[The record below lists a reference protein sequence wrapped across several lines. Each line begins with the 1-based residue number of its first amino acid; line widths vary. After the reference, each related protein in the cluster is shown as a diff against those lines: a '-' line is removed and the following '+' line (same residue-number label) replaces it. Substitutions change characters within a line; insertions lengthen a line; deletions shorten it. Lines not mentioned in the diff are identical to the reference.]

1 MKIQDVHVE
10 VRGRNLNGTG
20 DLLGR
25 QGTILNRDLNLKAKT
40 RWCGVGEWELTLPG
54 GHPMVPY
61 LMQEGSG
68 LVVNGPVDQITH
80 PPVWSAWTPLSW
92 DTDMAPV
99 GSITRTNV
107 ASAQGYITGADI
119 EIPVFAGQII
129 RAVVDWDGTDP
140 ADAALFGL
148 GAYKDGAW
156 DSAGS
161 GLTNWGGDSGS
172 RWIGPVY
179 STSRARRVKHFVVP
193 AGVTKVKF
201 SQYKNAGTGTLTYT
215 ASVYVVP
222 VDPNIRVTYLST
234 PPALGAPSNTD
245 STLEQ
250 KKLLSDAWQET
261 IYGPLFSGPTLVP
274 NRKRDIKNPDG
285 TLTFKGVTDEIHLE
299 DALAFPSPTIA
310 DPEAQTRANDDQ
322 AGPAETLL
330 RYYVGANVV
339 SAPPARKGGFRD
351 FVTVP
356 GSDTT
361 LGASVAKSPRFQNLL
376 ELCQE
381 IATTSLVGFR
391 MVQVDDEIQFQIVET
406 RDLRK
411 TIRLDI
417 EAGTLNSEETQF
429 QPWALTRALVAGQGE
444 GTDRKI
450 LTVTTPEAAA
460 SELSSGRIIER
471 WVNQSNTNDDAELET
486 KGLEELAD
494 AAGGTA
500 AKAIPADTVTMQ
512 YGFQWREGDWITVI
526 IDGEERDSV
535 VTEAVFSFTKD
546 LVGVGVAL
554 GDVSS
559 FKAESSERKKAKSLD
574 SRVAYME
581 RAGNRPALSAT
592 GAETLDWNQATENGN
607 YWGNGAANAP
617 YAGMVMGQ
625 TLRDG
630 DGRMVQEALDPSNLL
645 YGRKRRVFSG
655 GVWGAWKPVGD
666 ALLPAPWV
674 GNGTSGWTAPAGT
687 GWASIAGALRFEPPA
702 YDRDLLVDVEF
713 GALGSVNTGYWMVG
727 VSIFEAASGPWSI
740 PPENASPHMTGYVG
754 SPVYGL
760 YAPFSQTTSQ
770 LQLSGV
776 KPVVIPAGVQAIF
789 QMAVRKSVSGAVA
802 AINYSNMQVKPV
814 RWV

>member
-1 MKIQDVHVE
+1 MRIQDVHVE
-10 VRGRNLNGTG
+10 VRGKNLDGSG
-20 DLLGR
+20 DFLGR
-25 QGTILNRDLNLKAKT
+25 QGTILNRDLNLQAKT

-68 LVVNGPVDQITH
+68 LVVNGPVDQILH

-92 DTDMAPV
+92 DTDMAPIRRIDRAGV
-99 GSITRTNV
+99 P
-107 ASAQGYITGADI
+107 SAQGYITDT
-119 EIPVFAGQII
+119 EISVSPGQTI

-140 ADAALFGL
+140 ADSALFGL
-148 GAYKDGAW
+148 GAMKDGVW
-156 DSAGS
+156 DPPGS
-161 GLTNWGGDSGS
+161 GATNWGGTDSS
-172 RWIGPVY
+172 FRWIGPTY
-179 STSRARRVKHFVVP
+179 STSRVRRVKHFVVP
-193 AGVTKVKF
+193 PGVTQVKF
-201 SQYKNAGTGTLTYT
+201 SHYKNAGTGTFTYSL
-215 ASVYVVP
+215 AVYVVP
-222 VDPNIRVTYLST
+222 TTDPNIRVTYIST
-234 PPALGAPSNTD
+234 PPALAAPSNAD

-250 KKLLSDAWQET
+250 KKLLSEAWQET
-261 IYGPLFSGPTLVP
+261 VYGPLFSGPTLVP
-274 NRKRDIKNPDG
+274 NRKRDVKNPDG
-285 TLTFKGVTDEIHLE
+285 TLTFKGVTDEILLD

-330 RYYVGANVV
+330 RYYVNANLVT
-339 SAPPARKGGFRD
+339 APAARKGGFRD

-356 GSDTT
+356 GADTT
-361 LGASVAKSPRFQNLL
+361 LGESVAKSPRFQNLL

-391 MVQVDDEIQFQIVET
+391 MVQVDDEIQFQVVET

-411 TIRLDI
+411 EIRLDVDS
-417 EAGTLNSEETQF
+417 GTLNSEETQF

-450 LTVTTPEAAA
+450 LTVTTPEATA

-500 AKAIPADTVTMQ
+500 AKAIPADTITMQ
-512 YGFQWREGDWITVI
+512 YGRQWREGDWITVI

-546 LVGVGVAL
+546 LVGIGVAL

-559 FKAESSERKKAKSLD
+559 FKAESAERKQAKSLD
-574 SRVAYME
+574 ARVAYME

-625 TLRDG
+625 VLRDG
-630 DGRMVQEALDPSNLL
+630 DGRIVQEALDPSNLL
-645 YGRKRRVFSG
+645 YGRKRRVMSG

-666 ALLPAPWV
+666 AILPAAWV
-674 GNGTSGWTAPAGT
+674 GNGTSSHAPAAGT
-687 GWASIAGALRFEPPA
+687 GWSSIPGALRLELPA
-702 YDRDLLVDVEF
+702 YDRDLLVDVDF
-713 GALGSVNTGYWMVG
+713 GAIGSASTGYWMIGASV
-727 VSIFEAASGPWSI
+727 FEQASGPWSI
-740 PPENASPHMTGYVG
+740 PIENADPRMAGTLSTPI
-754 SPVYGL
+754 YGL
-760 YAPFSQTTSQ
+760 YAPYSQTAQ
-770 LQLSGV
+770 IVQISGS
-776 KPVVIPAGVQAIF
+776 KPVIIPAGVASVF
-789 QMAVRKSVSGAVA
+789 QMATRKSVSAAAVNL
-802 AINYSNMQVKPV
+802 NYSSMQVKPV
-814 RWV
+814 RWI